1 MITVV
6 RKYKLL
12 SLAFILLALN
22 AALFFVLP
30 HYRFSS
36 IVIHHSASE
45 VDNYQSIKAYHRKSH
60 GWRDAAYHLIL
71 SNGSTQVPLGHLEA
85 TGRYHF
91 LAYSL
96 ATQSPVHNM
105 TGVHICVVGNYSRHA
120 MPGRLRPALAHA
132 ITALQERY
140 HIPDS
145 KILFH
150 RDCSQSE
157 CPGTKLH
164 KAEVLKWTKT
174 LAQTCPP
181 AIRDQHEA
189 VLAAA
194 YFSPYTAPLWFMA
207 VLLLANGLVALAWIG
222 GLAVLRRRA
231 RSRGQKL
238 HEIDGDILWALRKAN
253 LGKEEPASRMQ
264 T

>member
-1 MITVV
+1 MIDVV
-6 RKYKLL
+6 RKHKIIP
-12 SLAFILLALN
+12 LALVLLALN
-22 AALFFVLP
+22 STLFLVLP
-30 HYRFSS
+30 RYRFSS

-71 SNGSTQVPLGHLEA
+71 NNGSTQIPLGHMEA
-85 TGRYHF
+85 TGRYRF

-140 HIPDS
+140 HIPNS

-164 KAEVLKWTKT
+164 KAEVLLWTKT

-181 AIRDQHEA
+181 AIKRQHES
-189 VLAAA
+189 VLSAA
-194 YFSPYTAPLWFMA
+194 YFSPYTAPLWFLA
-207 VLLLANGLVALAWIG
+207 VLLLTNVLIALAWIG
-222 GLAVLRRRA
+222 GMFLLSRRA
-231 RSRGQKL
+231 RSRAQKI
-238 HEIDGDILWALRKAN
+238 HEIDGDIILTLRKT
-253 LGKEEPASRMQ
+253 ESVRREPPPRASA
-264 T
+264 